1 MAQWSIDSIP
11 TFCITLDRRL
21 DRWKRFQDQP
31 GIQGLN
37 VKRFLGV
44 DGKKIDYM
52 NDSRI
57 TLLTKRNIDTGSR
70 RSQEELDSVGGVG
83 CALSHIAIWQ
93 WMVDHNQEV
102 CLIFEDDA
110 VVPPDFVER
119 ANACLSKSNVMKNSK
134 EWDVWT
140 LSQIVEDQTE
150 IPEEPAASGFV
161 KVDAFVLFHGYVITR
176 TAAERFLKDV
186 YPIHCH
192 IDFWVSIYCFYHKM
206 QIVSCKKLKL
216 LQSGSP
222 TDIQNKK
229 GCAICEVPADFYKTH
244 RLVTHTDWTIAQMS
258 KAVCIGLVA
267 YYAYQRFR

>member
-1 MAQWSIDSIP
+1 MAPWSIESVP
-11 TFCITLDRRL
+11 AFCITLDRRI

-57 TLLTKRNIDTGSR
+57 TLLTKRNIDTRSR

-93 WMVDHNQEV
+93 WMVDNNQEI

-110 VVPPDFVER
+110 VVPPNFIEK
-119 ANACLSKSNVMKNSK
+119 ANACLSKSNIMKNSK
-134 EWDVWT
+134 QWDLWT
-140 LSQIVEDQTE
+140 LGGIWEDRTE
-150 IPEEPAASGFV
+150 IPEESSESGFFQLG
-161 KVDAFVLFHGYVITR
+161 AFALFHGYVITR
-176 TAAERFLKDV
+176 SAAERFLKDV

-206 QIVSCKKLKL
+206 RIVGCEKVQL
-216 LQSGSP
+216 LQNGAT
-222 TDIQNKK
+222 TDIQNKN

-244 RLVTHTDWTIAQMS
+244 KLVTHTEWGIARMS
-258 KAVCIGLVA
+258 EVICIGLIA
-267 YYAYQRFR
+267 YYAYQRLR